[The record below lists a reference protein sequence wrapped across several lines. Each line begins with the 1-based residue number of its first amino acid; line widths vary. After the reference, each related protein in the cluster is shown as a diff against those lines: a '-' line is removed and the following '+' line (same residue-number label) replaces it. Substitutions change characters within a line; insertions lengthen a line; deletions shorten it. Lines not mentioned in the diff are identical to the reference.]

1 VNQLNEKKI
10 KIIHRIMLVLGIIFF
25 ASGAFHSG
33 LWFDES
39 YTVGLMN
46 QNFIDLCKAA
56 TYDVHPLGY
65 YIILR
70 LFAYVFGNSIIS
82 LRLFSVLGAALLASL
97 GYTHIRR
104 DFGAKTGIW
113 FSFFVITMPSTFK
126 YALQIRMYTWAP
138 LFVTLAA
145 IYSYRMILKDGNITK
160 ITNNKNIINNTKNAI
175 YTKNTVLF
183 AIFSILSAYMHY
195 YGLMAVVIINIMILV
210 YYIKNNLKLK
220 KWYILGAIQMLGY
233 LPGLYV
239 FFVQFTLSNGSWIKI
254 NFGTIFDAI
263 SFHFIGSPQSD
274 IIVNSPSYII
284 PLCIGFII
292 YAMFGFLFIRMIKN
306 NKEESKP
313 VTLALIVYFGVV
325 LMFLL
330 VSIFKPIFYVRYL
343 IVSYGM
349 LLFAFAYLLAK
360 CNKIY
365 VKILVIVVMLGLSV
379 TRAIPIYQDNYDASN
394 TIIDDYLKANL
405 KEGDIIL
412 FDSPGAFSVSVKF
425 QDVPTYFYNAG
436 NWNIQKAYKAFGSKV
451 TILSNLD
458 IIKNHTGRIWIIDDG
473 NTYKTVMS
481 WGGTTEL
488 SYEKMQMKYYAS
500 EHEIILIDK
509 K

>member
-1 VNQLNEKKI
+1 MNERKI
-10 KIIHRIMLVLGIIFF
+10 KIVHIIMIVLGTVFL

-33 LWFDES
+33 VWFDES

-46 QNFIDLCKAA
+46 QNIIDLCKAA

-70 LFAYVFGNSIIS
+70 LFAYIFGNSIIS
-82 LRLFSVLGAALLASL
+82 LRLFSVLGAALIAML
-97 GYTHIRR
+97 GYTHVRR
-104 DFGAKTGIW
+104 DFGAKTGVW
-113 FSFFVITMPSTFK
+113 FTFFVITMPSTFK

-138 LFVTLAA
+138 LFVTLAV
-145 IYSYRMILKDGNITK
+145 IYAYRMINKDAKNTK
-160 ITNNKNIINNTKNAI
+160 NTNNTKN
-175 YTKNTVLF
+175 TKNTVLF
-183 AIFSILSAYMHY
+183 IIFSVMSAYMHY
-195 YGLMAVVIINIMILV
+195 YGLVAVAIINIMILI
-210 YYIKNNLKLK
+210 YYIKNNIKLK
-220 KWYILGAIQMLGY
+220 KWFIVGAIQMLGY

-239 FFVQFTLSNGSWIKI
+239 FYIQFKQSNGSWIKI
-254 NFGTIFDAI
+254 NYGTIFDSI

-274 IIVNSPSYII
+274 VIVNSPNYII
-284 PLCIGFII
+284 PLCLGFCI
-292 YAMFGFLFIRMIKN
+292 YALFGFLLIRMIK
-306 NKEESKP
+306 KDKSESKP
-313 VTLALIVYFGVV
+313 VVLALTVYFGVIFV
-325 LMFLL
+325 FLL

-349 LLFAFAYLLAK
+349 LLFAFAYLLARY
-360 CNKIY
+360 NKKS
-365 VKILVIVVMLGLSV
+365 VKVLIVVVMLGLSI

-394 TIIDDYLKANL
+394 TTIDDYLKANI

-436 NWNIQKAYKAFGSKV
+436 NWDIQKAYKAFGSKV

-458 IIKNHTGRIWIIDDG
+458 IIKNYTGRIWIIDSG
-473 NTYKTVMS
+473 STYKAVTS
-481 WGGTTEL
+481 WSGTTEV
-488 SYEKMQMKYYAS
+488 SYEKMQLKYYYK
-500 EHEIILIDK
+500 ENGHDIILIDK